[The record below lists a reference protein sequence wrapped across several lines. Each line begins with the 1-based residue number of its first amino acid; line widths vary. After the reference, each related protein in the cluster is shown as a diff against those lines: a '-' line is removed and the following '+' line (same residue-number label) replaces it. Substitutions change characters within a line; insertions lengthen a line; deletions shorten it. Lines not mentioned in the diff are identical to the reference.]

1 MGATVTT
8 GKLAAAFATAAG
20 KIIYVL
26 FEQTYEKNCHPH
38 RPEWSCTFIG
48 SIEMAMKWIFL
59 SASSCESGMLQN
71 RSGQITPEG
80 YIAGWLKELASPVEF
95 QDRTIELKIGD
106 GFYSTVPAESS
117 VGICDHL
124 TALGRQDIAVALKA
138 GHAVPLSLHADA
150 ELIAQL
156 YGSCYMRPW
165 RIIRSQA
172 PVHGLRNTSLGYAPT
187 QAPSAKFNPPA
198 FLKADQYNRLIQREN
213 GTWYCGGWEY
223 SIVGH
228 FVCRLWEEELRAPGC
243 YRARIKV
250 YRDAVACA
258 PEIPEGMKVLVD
270 LSVPL
275 ESVYQREW
283 LAKLPNEVA
292 LTRTEKGYE
301 IPVAKTREILEKL
314 VRIPE
319 KCSSWVL
326 PKPLAAP
333 RTEQLCL
340 LME

>member
-48 SIEMAMKWIFL
+48 PIEKAMKWIFL
-59 SASSCESGMLQN
+59 SASSCEGGMLQN

-95 QDRTIELKIGD
+95 QDRPIELKMGNS
-106 GFYSTVPAESS
+106 FYSTVPAESI
-117 VGICDHL
+117 VGVCDQL
-124 TALGRQDIAVALKA
+124 KALGRQDIAAALQE
-138 GHAVPLSLHADA
+138 GHSFSLSLHADA
-150 ELIAQL
+150 ELIAQM
-156 YGSCYMRPW
+156 YGSCYMSPW

-172 PVHGLRNTSLGYAPT
+172 PVHGLRNNSLGYAPT

-198 FLKADQYNRLIQREN
+198 FLKADRYNRLIQREN
-213 GTWYCGGWEY
+213 GTWYCGGWQY
-223 SIVGH
+223 AIVGH

-243 YRARIKV
+243 YRARIKA
-250 YRDAVACA
+250 YRDAVAGA

-275 ESVYQREW
+275 ESVYRREW
-283 LAKLPNEVA
+283 LAKLPNEIA

-314 VRIPE
+314 VQIPE
-319 KCSSWVL
+319 ECSSWVL
-326 PKPLAAP
+326 PTPLAAP
-333 RTEQLCL
+333 CTEQLCL
-340 LME
+340 LSE